1 MYKRE
6 RRDTMIKLW
15 IYTIIIITL
24 LAGTAWS
31 ASVPPRGK
39 LLPPVS
45 LQVTNAS
52 TFPSVKQDSETDVN
66 LELYAIGPLT
76 ELGVRVVGEKDVEIV
91 STDSQALFQN
101 VGMNEIRTF
110 TVRVHLK
117 AASGKIGVYYGTS
130 FPGGSISDS
139 QYFTIGTAPAK

>member
-1 MYKRE
+1 MHERV
-6 RRDTMIKLW
+6 RRDNMIKLW
-15 IYTIIIITL
+15 INTLIIFTL

-31 ASVPPRGK
+31 ASLNTRGK
-39 LLPPVS
+39 LMPPVS
-45 LQVTNAS
+45 VKVINVS
-52 TFPSVKQDSETDVN
+52 TFPSVKQDSEADVN
-66 LELYAIGPLT
+66 LELYAIGPLE
-76 ELGVRVVGEKDVEIV
+76 ELGVEVVGEKDVEIV

-101 VGMNEIRTF
+101 VGEGEIRTF
-110 TVRVHLK
+110 TVRVRLK